1 MKKFLSLLIIGFF
14 AMPAI
19 ASCSLDS
26 SKPCTATILDDANT
40 TLQQKIAP
48 NPLDD
53 LLKTDSF
60 QREYQQPYHDA
71 LINTSPGSSA
81 NYNSNCQFGV
91 CLPEATPSE
100 GEFIE

>member
-60 QREYQQPYHDA
+60 QRGYQPPYHDA
-71 LINTSPGSSA
+71 LINTRPSTSD
-81 NYNSNCQFGV
+81 YNSNCQFGV

-100 GEFIE
+100 GEIIE